1 MKGERFRLYQAE
13 TCVEKDRRGRHAFFI
28 APATTA
34 PARLFDNRSI
44 PSAGHPGMLL
54 WRAQAGHCLAG
65 AGLRRPRARG
75 TQASAR
81 AECKTARPL
90 RLGDRS
96 VTHGCAGITG
106 SQALF
111 AVAGV
116 GPSPRTTH
124 MLDEIPQQVIY
135 LLLFPRTWLI
145 NYVLVNQDPRSLMAI
160 CF

>member
-1 MKGERFRLYQAE
+1 
-13 TCVEKDRRGRHAFFI
+13 
-28 APATTA
+28 
-34 PARLFDNRSI
+34 
-44 PSAGHPGMLL
+44 MLL

-124 MLDEIPQQVIY
+124 MLDEIPQQNTQLWVPHCHKIY
-135 LLLFPRTWLI
+135 KDKRAFG
-145 NYVLVNQDPRSLMAI
+145 VH
-160 CF
+160 